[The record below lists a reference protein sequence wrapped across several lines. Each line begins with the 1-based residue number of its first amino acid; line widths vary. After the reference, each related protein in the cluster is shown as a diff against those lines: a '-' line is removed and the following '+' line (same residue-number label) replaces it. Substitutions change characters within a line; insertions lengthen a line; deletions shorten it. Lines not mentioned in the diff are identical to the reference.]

1 MSCHGRETGSGSKTG
16 VRKQKGMRGRWE
28 GTGSCGTKG
37 EEKEKKAERKE
48 RHAEKRD
55 GERGESRGK
64 EREGALCSLCPPW
77 HPSCTALG
85 PSMGQTT
92 GGWLQPSFP
101 TVPFQ
106 TCFAA
111 VFLTNRTAGTWGSPI
126 FPCIFKAHL
135 QSNGNIR
142 YSVKDHLASVSK

>member
-55 GERGESRGK
+55 GERGESRGR
-64 EREGALCSLCPPW
+64 EREGALCALYALPGTLPALPLEPAWGRLEGAGCNHLSPQF
-77 HPSCTALG
+77 PSK
-85 PSMGQTT
+85 PV
-92 GGWLQPSFP
+92 LQPCFSP
-101 TVPFQ
+101 TGLLVLGGLPFFHAFLKP
-106 TCFAA
+106 TCRAM
-111 VFLTNRTAGTWGSPI
+111 VISDIL
-126 FPCIFKAHL
+126 
-135 QSNGNIR
+135 
-142 YSVKDHLASVSK
+142 